1 MNRVSNLTGRY
12 QRPWLRAV
20 TISIGTLSAAGLVVP
35 GRTSDILLGSAMIL
49 LITTPLL
56 RVVWVIYR
64 VAREGDRR
72 FSMVGVVLLSAV
84 ALGVLVSLL
93 LRG

>member
-1 MNRVSNLTGRY
+1 MNRVSNITGRY

-20 TISIGTLSAAGLVVP
+20 AVSIGTLSAAGLAVP
-35 GRTSDILLGSAMIL
+35 GRTSDILLGSAMVL
-49 LITTPLL
+49 LIATPLL

-72 FSMVGVVLLSAV
+72 FAMVGVALLSAV

>member
-1 MNRVSNLTGRY
+1 MNRVSNLTGQY

-20 TISIGTLSAAGLVVP
+20 AISLAALSLAGLVLP

-72 FSMVGVVLLSAV
+72 FAMVGVALLSAV